1 MPRYPLPRLS
11 LRTHIR
17 KICGQAVAR
26 LRGNWNAEWY
36 RARGMQVGEHVSIGR
51 SSNFDTGFL
60 QLISVGDG
68 TTISSNVEVLAHDA
82 SMRHK
87 LGYTLIAPVKIGKRV
102 YVGSGAIIL
111 PGVTIGD
118 EAVIGA
124 GSVVTKDV
132 EAGTVVAGNPARQL
146 NTVEGLVAKHSRA
159 MRGRPVYPSHEW
171 TTWDGGI
178 SAEKKEQMRRDLGEG
193 VGYIK

>member
-1 MPRYPLPRLS
+1 
-11 LRTHIR
+11 
-17 KICGQAVAR
+17 
-26 LRGNWNAEWY
+26 
-36 RARGMQVGEHVSIGR
+36 MQVGEHVSIGR
-51 SSNFDTGFL
+51 ASNFDTGFL

-132 EAGTVVAGNPARQL
+132 EAGTVVAGNPAKLL
-146 NTVEGLVAKHSRA
+146 NTTDGLVAKHSRA
-159 MRGRPVYPSHEW
+159 MEGRPVYPSHEW
-171 TTWDGGI
+171 TTWDGGV
-178 SAEKKEQMRRDLGEG
+178 SADKKEQMRRELGEG